1 MLDGIDGR
9 DFSDMLTLALSI
21 LKSPGTLRHL
31 ELRFVVR
38 KDPLRH
44 VRHALPNPSL
54 RFMLEKLGSQLCFSV
69 RILKEFDSKFKRR
82 QLSVPLID
90 VDDEIGVRIQK
101 ELELMGD

>member
-9 DFSDMLTLALSI
+9 DFSDMLTLSLSI
-21 LKSPGTLRHL
+21 LKSSGTLHHL

-54 RFMLEKLGSQLCFSV
+54 KFTLEKLGSQSCFSIY
-69 RILKEFDSKFKRR
+69 ILKEFDSKSRRR

-90 VDDEIGVRIQK
+90 IDDEIGVRIQK